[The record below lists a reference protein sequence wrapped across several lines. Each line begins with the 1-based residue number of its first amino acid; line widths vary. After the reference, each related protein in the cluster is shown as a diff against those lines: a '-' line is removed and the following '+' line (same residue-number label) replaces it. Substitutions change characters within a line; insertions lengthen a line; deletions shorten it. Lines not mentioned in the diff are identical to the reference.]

1 MLVEQNAYEA
11 LPLADWAY
19 VMETGRLVLSGK
31 GSELMHDK
39 QVREAYLG
47 M

>member
-1 MLVEQNAYEA
+1 
-11 LPLADWAY
+11 
-19 VMETGRLVLSGK
+19 VMETGRIVLGGK
-31 GSELMHDK
+31 GSELMHNE